1 MFKMINVLYIGNALS
16 KGDKT
21 QTTIE
26 TLGVKLKEFCKVK
39 IASNKS
45 NKVLRFCDMIWT
57 VFKWR
62 KSADYVL
69 IDTYSTLNF
78 YYAVVVGLLCRVY
91 KIKYIPILHGGNL
104 EHRLKNNWVMSKS
117 LCGNAYKL
125 VAPSR
130 FLYDAFK
137 NYKFNN
143 LEYIPNFIE
152 IDKYD
157 FTQREIESIRLLW
170 VRSFS
175 SIYNPKLAI
184 DVLEDLLKYDTKA
197 SLTMVGPEVDGS
209 LKSARQY
216 AKSKNVNVEFTG
228 KLSKE
233 DWHNLSKSYNI
244 FINTT
249 NIDNTPVSVIEAMA
263 LGIPVVSTN
272 VGGMSYLVE
281 NNEEGFLVDPNNR
294 EAMTRAILELKKNS
308 KLLNKI
314 TRNAREKVE
323 LFDWEVVKSK
333 WQLIL
338 Q

>member
-1 MFKMINVLYIGNALS
+1 MINVLYIGNALS
-16 KGDKT
+16 KEDKT

-26 TLGVKLKEFCKVK
+26 ILGAKLKEICEVK

-45 NKVLRFCDMIWT
+45 NKVLRFCDMMWM

-62 KSADYVL
+62 KSTDYVL

-78 YYAVVVGLLCRVY
+78 YYAVVVGFLCRVY

-104 EHRLKNNWVMSKS
+104 EYRLKNNRTLSKS
-117 LCGNAYKL
+117 FFGNAHKL
-125 VAPSR
+125 IAPSK
-130 FLYDAFK
+130 FLYDIFK
-137 NYKFNN
+137 NNKFKN

-157 FTQREIESIRLLW
+157 FNQREMDRIQLLW

-175 SIYNPKLAI
+175 SIYNPKLAV
-184 DVLEDLLKYDTKA
+184 DVLEDLSNFDTNA
-197 SLTMVGPEVDGS
+197 SLTMVGPDVDGS
-209 LKSARQY
+209 LNSVRQY
-216 AKSKNVNVEFTG
+216 AKGKNLNIEFTG

-233 DWHNLSKSYNI
+233 EWIALSKSHNI
-244 FINTT
+244 FLNTT

-272 VGGMSYLVE
+272 VGGMPYLIE
-281 NNEEGFLVDPNNR
+281 NKEEGLLVDPNNR
-294 EAMTRAILELKKNS
+294 EAITRAILVLKENSEL
-308 KLLNKI
+308 LLKI
-314 TRNAREKVE
+314 TQNAREKVE
-323 LFDWEVVKSK
+323 LFDWDVVKSK
-333 WQLIL
+333 WQVIL

>member
-1 MFKMINVLYIGNALS
+1 MINVLYIGNALS

-26 TLGVKLKEFCKVK
+26 TLGAKLKEFCEVK
-39 IASNKS
+39 NASNKS
-45 NKVLRFCDMIWT
+45 NKVLRFCDMMWM
-57 VFKWR
+57 VFKCR
-62 KSADYVL
+62 KSTDYVL

-78 YYAVVVGLLCRVY
+78 YYAVVVGFLCRVY

-104 EHRLKNNWVMSKS
+104 EYRLKNNQTISKS
-117 LCGNAYKL
+117 YFGNAHKL
-125 VAPSR
+125 IAPSK
-130 FLYDAFK
+130 FLYDIFK
-137 NYKFNN
+137 NNKFKN

-157 FTQREIESIRLLW
+157 FSQREMEHIQLLW

-184 DVLEDLLKYDTKA
+184 DVLEDLLKYGTKA

-209 LKSARQY
+209 LNSVKQY

-233 DWHNLSKSYNI
+233 AWIVLSKSHNV
-244 FINTT
+244 FLNTT

-272 VGGMSYLVE
+272 VGGMPYLIE
-281 NNEEGFLVDPNNR
+281 NNKEGLLVNPNNR
-294 EAMTRAILELKKNS
+294 ETMTRAILELKEDG
-308 KLLNKI
+308 KLLSQI
-314 TRNAREKVE
+314 IHNARQKVE
-323 LFDWEVVKSK
+323 LFDWEAVKPK
-333 WQLIL
+333 WQVIL